1 MSGLTPEENETIN
14 VLKQKLMRNI
24 NQLSDPDRS
33 TRRRSLDK
41 LKRTLLAAKPPDG
54 ATPQVMAVFF
64 TTMMQQPLLKTLVDQ
79 VEKCRELSCEIITRF
94 AGIIGAADVSE
105 LFKAIVPI
113 VASRIGVQPFAEPAE
128 EIRLVLVQL
137 LTSILKREET
147 WSVIPDVIEPLA
159 LIMTKSLT
167 DQFPDVKKE
176 CTICIRLVAKASKES
191 LRAHVTPLV
200 KAVVANM
207 GHQHSKVRQT
217 GVQALAV
224 LLPCVGADGVEKLL
238 DEKEVLLPM
247 LRKTV
252 YDRTPSV
259 RKAFIKM
266 LMRWLRKIETV
277 HQFEGILLPFL
288 LAGLADENPEI
299 QKFALS
305 EFEELGGEWAVN
317 NADKMGDKMGDKM
330 DTGGEDG
337 GDGDTTMFD
346 FGDMELPEPFKE
358 GGRPSAGCRAM
369 VRRVLPVM
377 LPPILEETAD
387 WTANAR
393 ARAALLL
400 RSIIVYVE
408 EATTD
413 HLEGVVASLSASCRD
428 EEEVVADAVYS
439 CATLLGTFVDTPS
452 LFAILLPQL
461 RGTIAGQ
468 DTPQHLT
475 AALVL
480 TAATVQGM
488 SGSQLAAHLQE
499 LADGLCQNGLR
510 ESEVPELQEALANA
524 VRGVLDTGDAD
535 CADQAVSLP
544 LTWVLL
550 QLIATTPAD
559 TDTREVA
566 FESLAQL
573 AELCGF
579 KNVDAL
585 YSSHLPTILTRI
597 LPSDEDDGSDASTG
611 GGFPWKNKA
620 PRAALFDAVLRN
632 CGKAVAESMPQI
644 IPVIIAH
651 LTPSN
656 DPESRLFFLAMLES
670 SLGDPSLNGGF
681 RQFANGLLT
690 DGIMPNAVWRAGR
703 VASTIRK
710 VAVACLYTLLK
721 AGLADQQCLFQT
733 AAQILPVLKGSL
745 DDTDGNT
752 RHLTCLC
759 FQHLFLALP
768 GALSD
773 EPVRQIYPELLKR
786 LDDSSDTVRRSVCL
800 TFAAFLK
807 AAPPVHFKGTV
818 LDYMLDCFFVHLD
831 DSDPVIQDAVLE
843 VLRKARDLDKP
854 LVLKKA
860 QEVRARHR
868 SPDYCDKVIA
878 FCSK

>member
-1 MSGLTPEENETIN
+1 LGDS
-14 VLKQKLMRNI
+14 
-24 NQLSDPDRS
+24 
-33 TRRRSLDK
+33 
-41 LKRTLLAAKPPDG
+41 
-54 ATPQVMAVFF
+54 
-64 TTMMQQPLLKTLVDQ
+64 
-79 VEKCRELSCEIITRF
+79 
-94 AGIIGAADVSE
+94 
-105 LFKAIVPI
+105 
-113 VASRIGVQPFAEPAE
+113 
-128 EIRLVLVQL
+128 
-137 LTSILKREET
+137 
-147 WSVIPDVIEPLA
+147 
-159 LIMTKSLT
+159 
-167 DQFPDVKKE
+167 FPDVKKE
-176 CTICIRLVAKASKES
+176 STICIRLIAKASPES
-191 LRAHVTPLV
+191 LRAHVTPLT

-207 GHQHSKVRQT
+207 GHQHSKVRQSS
-217 GVQALAV
+217 VQALAV

-238 DEKEVLLPM
+238 DEKEVLIPQ
-247 LRKTV
+247 LRKMV
-252 YDRTPSV
+252 YDRTPTV
-259 RKAFIKM
+259 RKEFMKM
-266 LMRWLRKIETV
+266 LLRWLRKIETV
-277 HQFEGILLPFL
+277 HQFEAKLLPLL
-288 LAGLADENPEI
+288 LAGLADENPEV
-299 QKFALS
+299 QKFTLTN
-305 EFEELGGEWAVN
+305 FETLGEEWAVR
-317 NADKMGDKMGDKM
+317 NADKMPSEEGA
-330 DTGGEDG
+330 
-337 GDGDTTMFD
+337 DGDTTMFD
-346 FGDMELPEPFKE
+346 FGEMELPEPFKE
-358 GGRPSAGCRAM
+358 AGRPSAGARAM
-369 VRRVLPVM
+369 VKRVLSEM

-387 WTANAR
+387 WTASAR

-400 RSIIVYVE
+400 RSITVFAENNI
-408 EATTD
+408 TD
-413 HLEGVVASLSASCRD
+413 HLEGVITALSTSCRD
-428 EEEVVADAVYS
+428 DEDVVADAVYS

-461 RGTIAGQ
+461 HGTIAGQ

-475 AALVL
+475 AALVM
-480 TAATVQGM
+480 TAATVEGM
-488 SGSQLAAHLQE
+488 SGSQLAPHLQE
-499 LADGLCQNGLR
+499 VAEGLCQHGLR
-510 ESEVPELQEALANA
+510 ESEVPELQEALGNA
-524 VRGVLDTGDAD
+524 VRGVLETGDAD

-550 QLIATTPAD
+550 QLVASAPQD
-559 TDTREVA
+559 SETREVA
-566 FESLAQL
+566 FESLSLL
-573 AELCGF
+573 AELSGL
-579 KNVDAL
+579 KDADAL
-585 YSSHLPTILTRI
+585 YAAHLPTILTRI
-597 LPSDEDDGSDASTG
+597 LPSDDDDGSDVATG

-620 PRAALFDAVLRN
+620 PRAILFDAILRN
-632 CGKAVAESMPQI
+632 CGKAVPQNMPQI

-681 RQFANGLLT
+681 REFAKGLLS

-721 AGLADQQCLFQT
+721 SGLADQQCLFQT

-773 EPVRQIYPELLKR
+773 EPVRQLYPELLKR

-860 QEVRARHR
+860 QEVRSRHR
-868 SPDYCDKVIA
+868 SPDYCDRVIS
-878 FCSK
+878 FCK